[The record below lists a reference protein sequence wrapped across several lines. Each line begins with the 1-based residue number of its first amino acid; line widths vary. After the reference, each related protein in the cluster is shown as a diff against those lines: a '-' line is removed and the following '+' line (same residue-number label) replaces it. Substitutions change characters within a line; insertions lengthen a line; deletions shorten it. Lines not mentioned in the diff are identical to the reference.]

1 MKVVKGIT
9 NKSDEEVLD
18 IVSLRFAKNDDMES
32 FVGALMEADE
42 ALQLLDRDDIRV
54 IKQENLFLLF
64 CSRVCEMYG
73 PVIATLCCMLFC
85 LTGALF
91 VLFSCVYTYAL
102 MHTLLFVFDCCFVL
116 LCVIVVFMFYPKQCL
131 QLGWCWYDCVLWSRC
146 CIVCWFGLVWF
157 LVPKSCGTIM
167 VHQIP
172 FNK

>member
-1 MKVVKGIT
+1 
-9 NKSDEEVLD
+9 
-18 IVSLRFAKNDDMES
+18 
-32 FVGALMEADE
+32 
-42 ALQLLDRDDIRV
+42 
-54 IKQENLFLLF
+54 
-64 CSRVCEMYG
+64 MYG

-172 FNK
+172 FNKWGPIPKHCCYRVMYVYAYVWVLVVAWCVGLVWAWVPKSCATILVHQIPL